1 MDTAKCAAVLKTVE
15 LGNLTAAAEA
25 LGYTASGMSRAV
37 ASLEAELGFPLF
49 TRSKAGVTLT
59 PDGRAMLPAL
69 SELVA
74 AQRACDEQAA
84 AIRGAVCGSITVG
97 SAYRQ
102 FYRQLAGIIAAF
114 HDEHPGIAVDL
125 VEANSSILLASLERR
140 ELDFAIMSRREGDHR
155 WTPLLRDP
163 MVAVLPADHP
173 WAGRKTFPIERY
185 AEEPFIEVYPGEDC
199 DNARTLAACGVKPRP
214 RYTVRDTHAAFALVE
229 AGLGI
234 TLMNDIYARDTRSAI
249 AFMPLAPR
257 TDIEIGVAT
266 PASALSPALAAFED
280 FALPR
285 LSAQSQALAGK

>member
-114 HDEHPGIAVDL
+114 HDEHPGIAVNL

-199 DNARTLAACGVKPRP
+199 DNARTLAA
-214 RYTVRDTHAAFALVE
+214 
-229 AGLGI
+229 
-234 TLMNDIYARDTRSAI
+234 
-249 AFMPLAPR
+249 
-257 TDIEIGVAT
+257 
-266 PASALSPALAAFED
+266 
-280 FALPR
+280 
-285 LSAQSQALAGK
+285 

>member
-1 MDTAKCAAVLKTVE
+1 MDTEKCTVL
-15 LGNLTAAAEA
+15 LTAIDQGSLSGAAEA
-25 LGYTASGMSRAV
+25 LGYTPSGVSRLV
-37 ASLEAELGFPLF
+37 ASLEAELGLPLLV
-49 TRSKAGVTLT
+49 RGKGGVTPT
-59 PDGRAMLPAL
+59 PECEALRPRFAELASLGRAC
-69 SELVA
+69 
-74 AQRACDEQAA
+74 RDEAA
-84 AIRGAVCGSITVG
+84 AVRGLEAGTLTVG

-114 HDEHPGIAVDL
+114 HDEHPGIAVNL